1 MGEPGEWSA
10 EAAAA
15 NGAAMTVPELRA
27 FLDRV
32 GAEAPCDDV
41 GVAVLADRLGNIE
54 RAVAFSP
61 ARPAG
66 GSAELPGDTM
76 RDAAALLQA
85 LDSGDLGAQAALYAV
100 TADGWPLARFLASQC
115 LRLARVVYDGDLADW
130 LGTLRADGNAAD
142 ADAAG

>member
-10 EAAAA
+10 DAAAG

-27 FLDRV
+27 FLERV
-32 GAEAPCDDV
+32 AAEAPGDDV
-41 GVAVLADRLGNIE
+41 AVRVLADRRGNIG

-61 ARPAG
+61 APPAG
-66 GSAELPGDTM
+66 ASAEFPGDTM

-85 LDSGDLGAQAALYAV
+85 IDSGDLSAQAALYA
-100 TADGWPLARFLASQC
+100 TAGGWPLTSLLARES
-115 LRLARVVYDGDLADW
+115 LRLAREVYDGDLAGW
-130 LGTLRADGNAAD
+130 LGALRAAGNAAD